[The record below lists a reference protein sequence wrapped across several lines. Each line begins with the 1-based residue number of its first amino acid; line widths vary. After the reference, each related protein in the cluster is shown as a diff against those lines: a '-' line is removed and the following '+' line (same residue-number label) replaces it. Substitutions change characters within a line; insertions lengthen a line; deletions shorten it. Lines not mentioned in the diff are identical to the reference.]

1 MSQVSIKKE
10 IIKIRAGTNEI
21 EMKKTIAKSS
31 EIKSW
36 FTEKISKTDKTLARP
51 LKKKRKRAQINIRNE
66 KLVTTDTTEI

>member
-1 MSQVSIKKE
+1 
-10 IIKIRAGTNEI
+10 
-21 EMKKTIAKSS
+21 MKKTTAKSS

-36 FTEKISKTDKTLARP
+36 FTEKINKTDKTLARP